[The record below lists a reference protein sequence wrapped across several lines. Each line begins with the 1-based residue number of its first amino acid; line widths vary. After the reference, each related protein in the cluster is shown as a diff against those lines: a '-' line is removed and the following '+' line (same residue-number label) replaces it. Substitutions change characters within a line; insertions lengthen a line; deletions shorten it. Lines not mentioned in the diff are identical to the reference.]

1 MYRVANRLLEW
12 AFDLADVL
20 CVAVTGRAT
29 DEWDVARAVPQLRTA
44 RVPQLVRTQG
54 LTHPPGARTPRTA
67 PTAAAS
73 TSRG

>member
-29 DEWDVARAVPQLRTA
+29 DEWDAAWRGLCPNCGQHECRNWCEHRA
-44 RVPQLVRTQG
+44 
-54 LTHPPGARTPRTA
+54 
-67 PTAAAS
+67 
-73 TSRG
+73 